1 MTGSTANSTTA
12 FVFERDTFAY
22 PHELVW
28 KYNFDPV
35 TGAMSVCK
43 ADPPPTYY
51 HRCFVI
57 VRATRQF
64 FYHARFE
71 PNLPRADEET
81 YHKLV
86 RQIVRRDVRQR
97 CLETERITVPGFDS
111 LRTFSRTHEPLLKS
125 QCGEAWESYFLRSHW
140 RMIFPVPAWHR
151 EKIVKKLKESLP
163 KRGLTL
169 VHLFCFPKLTINHG
183 IALFGFAESEAAIEF
198 DAYDPNIPENP
209 VKLVYEKQRRQ
220 FTFAP
225 NRYWG
230 GGVLK
235 AMEIYAD
242 WPY

>member
-1 MTGSTANSTTA
+1 MTASAANSA
-12 FVFERDTFAY
+12 RVFEFDRDTFAY

-51 HRCFVI
+51 HRCFVM

-71 PNLPRADEET
+71 RDSPRTDTGT
-81 YHKLV
+81 YQKLI
-86 RQIVRRDVRQR
+86 RQIAGRDVRRR
-97 CLETERITVPGFDS
+97 CPETERIVVPGFDG
-111 LRTFSRTHEPLLKS
+111 LRAFSRANEPLLKA
-125 QCGEAWESYFLRSHW
+125 QCGAPWESYFLRSHW
-140 RMIFPVPAWHR
+140 RMVFPVPTWYR
-151 EKIVKKLKESLP
+151 EMMVKKLQESLP
-163 KRGLTL
+163 RRGLAL
-169 VHLFCFPKLTINHG
+169 VHLFCFPKITINHG
-183 IALFGFAESEAAIEF
+183 IALFGFAESDAAIEF
-198 DAYDPNIPENP
+198 DAYDPNIPEHP

-230 GGVLK
+230 GGALK
-235 AMEIYAD
+235 VMEIYAD

>member
-1 MTGSTANSTTA
+1 MTAATANPA
-12 FVFERDTFAY
+12 RVFEFGRDTFAY

-43 ADPPPTYY
+43 AEPPPTYY
-51 HRCFVI
+51 HRCFVL

-71 PNLPRADEET
+71 PELPRADVET
-81 YHKLV
+81 YRSLI
-86 RQIVRRDVRQR
+86 RQIVRRDVRKR
-97 CLETERITVPGFDS
+97 CLETERIVVPGFDG
-111 LRTFSRTHEPLLKS
+111 LRALSRDHEPLLKA
-125 QCGEAWESYFLRSHW
+125 QCGAPWESYFLRSHW
-140 RMIFPVPAWHR
+140 RMIFPVPTWYR
-151 EKIVKKLKESLP
+151 EMMVKKLKESLP
-163 KRGLTL
+163 RRGLTL
-169 VHLFCFPKLTINHG
+169 VHLFRFPKITINHG
-183 IALFGFAESEAAIEF
+183 IALFGYAESEASVEF

-209 VKLVYEKQRRQ
+209 VKLVFDKQRRE

-230 GGVLK
+230 GGPLK
-235 AMEIYAD
+235 VMEIYTD